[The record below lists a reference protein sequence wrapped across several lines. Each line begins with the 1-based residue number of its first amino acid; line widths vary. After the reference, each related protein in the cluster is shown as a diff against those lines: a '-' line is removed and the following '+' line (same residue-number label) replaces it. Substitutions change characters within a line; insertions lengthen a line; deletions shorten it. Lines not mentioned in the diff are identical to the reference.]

1 MQAKMLMAAAQK
13 RPSDGVNTGQK
24 LCLEHGSNIQTL
36 HTGHSEEQRLV
47 SCQRPHC
54 WLPQV
59 RLFAVGRKEIRGPAE
74 DSALHS
80 SMQVKSGFGA

>member
-36 HTGHSEEQRLV
+36 HTGHGVEQRLV
-47 SCQRPHC
+47 SCQQPRR
-54 WLPQV
+54 WLSQAQ
-59 RLFAVGRKEIRGPAE
+59 LFEIRGPAE
-74 DSALHS
+74 DGALHGL
-80 SMQVKSGFGA
+80 MQVKSGFGA

>member
-36 HTGHSEEQRLV
+36 HTGRSVEQRLV
-47 SCQRPHC
+47 SCQQPHR

-59 RLFAVGRKEIRGPAE
+59 QLFAVAGKKYEVLLKTVLYTAWCR
-74 DSALHS
+74 
-80 SMQVKSGFGA
+80 

>member
-36 HTGHSEEQRLV
+36 HTGHSVEQRFV
-47 SCQRPHC
+47 SSHS
-54 WLPQV
+54 
-59 RLFAVGRKEIRGPAE
+59 VGFHRFNSVLWQGKKYEVLLKTVLYTA
-74 DSALHS
+74 
-80 SMQVKSGFGA
+80 